1 MKFTWLDCVATIG
14 AIIRV
19 LLLWIGG
26 LDVLVLQTMNSE
38 DFIRFI
44 LIMFSVLGPIR
55 LLSNVSIQLQMGIAS
70 AERVFNILD
79 TKPDIKE
86 KQDCINLGTFQES
99 IELKNYNTRKDFNWI
114 NYNIYC

>member
-1 MKFTWLDCVATIG
+1 MDWRIG
-14 AIIRV
+14 RF
-19 LLLWIGG
+19 G
-26 LDVLVLQTMNSE
+26 LQTMNSE

-86 KQDCINLGTFQES
+86 KKDCINLGFF
-99 IELKNYNTRKDFNWI
+99 KNQLN
-114 NYNIYC
+114 